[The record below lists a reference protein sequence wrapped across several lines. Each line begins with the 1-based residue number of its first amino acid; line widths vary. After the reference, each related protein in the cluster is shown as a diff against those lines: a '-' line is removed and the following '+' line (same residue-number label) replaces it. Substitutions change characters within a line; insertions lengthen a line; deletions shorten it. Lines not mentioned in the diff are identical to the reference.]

1 MKKPDASVRE
11 YLRRLPDDEV
21 QFLSGRIGQK
31 LGGDLGLVAELLQ
44 RDSSID
50 KVLQSLDNA
59 EEWFDVVDRIG
70 ELAQYEISNR
80 NKK

>member
-31 LGGDLGLVAELLQ
+31 LGGDLGLAAELLQ

-50 KVLQSLDNA
+50 KMLQSLDSA